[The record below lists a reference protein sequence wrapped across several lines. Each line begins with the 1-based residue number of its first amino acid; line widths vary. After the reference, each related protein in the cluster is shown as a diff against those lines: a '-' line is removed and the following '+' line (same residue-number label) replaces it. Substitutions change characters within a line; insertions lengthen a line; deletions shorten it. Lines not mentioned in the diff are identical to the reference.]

1 MNFTHLRAFYS
12 VADCKS
18 FTVAADK
25 LHVSQSTLSLQVQS
39 LEKKYGIV
47 LINRHNKKFALTEE
61 GKAIFVYA
69 QKIFT
74 LAYDLN
80 NAIEDL
86 NTGNLRIGSTPTLAH
101 YILPGVIRVLKD
113 WHPSLKIE
121 LYTGL
126 SREILKKLVNFDYH
140 VALIGRVEYPTNI
153 ICKTIARPKLFFIAA
168 ESMKEIIHLSDLS
181 NHPIILPE
189 QGSAT
194 RDYIIREFSKR
205 GIPLNNCIDCEN
217 AQAIRNMV
225 QLGMGGAFFPLYS
238 IAEDVREGRYRKS
251 ELAEDLHLTIDIVY
265 VRERKNMKMV
275 KDFITAVRDHAFK
288 A

>member
-1 MNFTHLRAFYS
+1 MNFNHLRAFHS

-18 FTVAADK
+18 FTVAAEK

-47 LINRHNKKFALTEE
+47 LINRHKKAFTLTEE
-61 GKAIFVYA
+61 GKTIFAYA
-69 QKIFT
+69 QEIFT

-86 NTGNLRIGSTPTLAH
+86 ITCNLKIGSTPTLAH
-101 YILPGVIRVLKD
+101 YVLPGVIRVLKD
-113 WHPSLKIE
+113 WQPSLKVE

-140 VALIGRVEYPTNI
+140 VALIGRVEYPSNI
-153 ICKTIARPKLFFIAA
+153 ICKTIAQPKLFFITA
-168 ESMKEIIHLSDLS
+168 ESMKEIIRLSDLS
-181 NHPIILPE
+181 NYPIILPE

-194 RDYIIREFSKR
+194 RDYIIHEFSKR
-205 GIPLNNCIDCEN
+205 DIPLNNCIDCEN

-238 IAEDVREGRYRKS
+238 IAEDVREGRYHKS
-251 ELAEDLHLTIDIVY
+251 ELAEDLHLTIDVVH
-265 VRERKNMKMV
+265 VRERKNMKVV
-275 KDFITAVRDHAFK
+275 KNFITAVRNYAFK